1 MKIIFFKKLARQYL
15 SKCRAWPPDRHGQM
29 LFNFKG
35 FSAAVIQESVK
46 RKLTLFR
53 SPVTCVLVRPCPLNA
68 CLFLD
73 KGQVQWKRREQL
85 RENLQMGLVLLE
97 PDL

>member
-1 MKIIFFKKLARQYL
+1 MKINFLKKLARQYL
-15 SKCRAWPPDRHGQM
+15 SKCQAWPPGHGQM
-29 LFNFKG
+29 RFNFKG

-46 RKLTLFR
+46 RKLTSFR
-53 SPVTCVLVRPCPLNA
+53 SPVTCVLVRPYPLNA
-68 CLFLD
+68 CLCLD
-73 KGQVQWKRREQL
+73 KEQVQWKRREQL